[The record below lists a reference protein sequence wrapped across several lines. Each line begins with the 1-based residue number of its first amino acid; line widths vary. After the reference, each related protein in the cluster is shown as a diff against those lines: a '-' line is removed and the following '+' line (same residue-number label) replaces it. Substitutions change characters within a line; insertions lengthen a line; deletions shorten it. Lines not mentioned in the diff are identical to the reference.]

1 MRATAGTEGMA
12 MASITIRNL
21 DDNVRKRLRTRA
33 VENYRSMEEEARLI
47 RDSYL
52 HVAIDKPCR
61 RVYAS

>member
-1 MRATAGTEGMA
+1 MA

-21 DDNVRKRLRTRA
+21 NDNVRKRLRTRT